1 MSWSEQVQLGGRV
14 ALVTGGSEG
23 IGEAVAEALAQAGA
37 TVVLTSRKAENAQR
51 AAAAIA
57 RRLEEGAGAAD
68 AEGGATRAA
77 AGAPAGQVVGLACDV
92 RSFEACV
99 TLAAEIEARFGRLDI
114 VVNNAGLGVFQ
125 PVQELTV
132 DDWLL
137 QVETNLH
144 GVFFTTKACLSL
156 LQAAGA
162 EHGEAWLINVGSL
175 ASRNSFGAG
184 AGYNASKFGLLGMTE
199 AMMLDLRHDGIRTSI
214 LMPGS
219 VNTAFGGHDG
229 DREWTLQPD
238 DIARAVMQLVAYPS
252 NALVSRMEMRPS
264 RPPAK

>member
-1 MSWSEQVQLGGRV
+1 MSWSEQVHLSGRV

-23 IGEAVAEALAQAGA
+23 IGEAVAEALALAGA
-37 TVVLTSRKAENAQR
+37 SVVLTSRSEEKAQR

-57 RRLEEGAGAAD
+57 RRLEAGGPAQ
-68 AEGGATRAA
+68 GQQ
-77 AGAPAGQVVGLACDV
+77 APQGQIVGLACDV
-92 RSFEACV
+92 RSHEACV
-99 TLAAEIEARFGRLDI
+99 GLAAEIEARFGRLDI
-114 VVNNAGLGVFQ
+114 IVNNAGLGVFK

-144 GVFFTTKACLSL
+144 GVFFTTKACLPL

-229 DREWTLQPD
+229 EREWTLQPD